1 MQSILGIY
9 TIMKDVAS
17 GPPDIRVSDIC
28 GSQLK
33 ARINHT

>member
-9 TIMKDVAS
+9 TIMKVVAS

-28 GSQLK
+28 GSQFP